1 MKCKIFLFRHGQTR
15 FNKDKR
21 FTGWL
26 NSNLTVNGKND
37 AKIVSELLKG
47 KKIDVAF
54 ETKLSRSKDTLKQ
67 VLKHHNLL
75 VLRDDRMM
83 ERCYG
88 ELQGHFH
95 SEFIEKHGR
104 VLFDKYHRSY
114 SSPPPK
120 GESIRMVERRVLPF
134 IRDLLKF
141 IKKYQVNVAISAH
154 GNSMRPFRRYFE
166 KASVKSMMKWEMPY
180 DDYFEY
186 SVDVGAKKPT
196 KRPSK
201 NDWKS
206 VLLPNE
212 VFLASDKNN
221 VFKRYY

>member
-1 MKCKIFLFRHGQTR
+1 MKRKIFLFRHGQTR

-26 NSNLTVNGKND
+26 DSNLTQKGKND
-37 AKIVSELLKG
+37 AKIIAKLLRNKQV
-47 KKIDVAF
+47 DVAF
-54 ETKLSRSKDTLKQ
+54 ETKLSRSKDTLKE
-67 VLKHHNLL
+67 VLKHHNPV

-88 ELQGHFH
+88 ELQGLSHAA
-95 SEFIEKHGR
+95 FIQKNGKA
-104 VLFDKYHRSY
+104 LFEKYHRSY
-114 SSPPPK
+114 NSPPPK
-120 GESIRMVERRVLPF
+120 GESIRMVEKRVLSF

-166 KASVKSMMKWEMPY
+166 NASVKQMMKWEMPY
-180 DDYFEY
+180 DDFFEY
-186 SVDVGAKKPT
+186 SVDVGQEKPAKKPL
-196 KRPSK
+196 KK
-201 NDWKS
+201 AWKS
-206 VLLPNE
+206 VLLPNK
-212 VFLASDKNN
+212 VYLASDEKN